1 MRSIF
6 FYLFSLS
13 IICLVG
19 CVKEV
24 EPSIPQVTSGE
35 LLIIDQFQST
45 NIKSRPIHV
54 WLPPKY
60 LAGDTLGVVYMND
73 GQMLYDGRVTWNKQE
88 WGIDEF
94 FTEYPELQEYI
105 IVGVFNGGADRRNE
119 YFPQKAISYLNEN
132 GLVQIK
138 AVGYDTVLS
147 QINSDDYLLFLVNEL
162 KPYIEQEFR
171 VYPTKDQTAIMGSS
185 MGGLISMYAITEY
198 PDVFGTA
205 ICMSTH
211 WPGMFKN
218 EDNPIPK
225 AFQDY
230 LWNTIDASAGSRY
243 YFDYGD
249 QTLDSLYREHQLV
262 VDSIFLAKGFN
273 DQNYFS
279 KEFSGANHSE
289 EAWRSRLIE
298 PFSFLIQE

>member
-6 FYLFSLS
+6 YYLFSLS
-13 IICLVG
+13 IICLGG
-19 CVKEV
+19 CTKGV
-24 EPSIPQVTSGE
+24 ETAIPQVSSGE
-35 LLIIDQFQST
+35 LIVIDQFQST

-54 WLPPKY
+54 WLPPSY
-60 LAGDTLGVVYMND
+60 LAGDTLGVVYMHD
-73 GQMLYDGRVTWNKQE
+73 GQMLYDGQVTWNKQE

-94 FTEYPELQEYI
+94 FTTNPELQQYI
-105 IVGVFNGGADRRNE
+105 IVGVFNGGADRRKE
-119 YFPQKAISYLNEN
+119 YFPQKAISYLDEN
-132 GLVQIK
+132 GLNQIK
-138 AVGYDTVLS
+138 TEGYDTVLN
-147 QINSDDYLLFLVNEL
+147 QINSDDYLSFLVNEL

-171 VYPTKDQTAIMGSS
+171 VYPTKNQTAIMGSS

-198 PDVFGTA
+198 PEVFGTA

-218 EDNPIPK
+218 EDNPIPN

-230 LWNTIDASAGSRY
+230 LRNTIDTSTGSRY

-249 QTLDSLYREHQLV
+249 QTLDSLYKEHQLV
-262 VDSIFLAKGFN
+262 VDSIFQLKGFS
-273 DQNYFS
+273 DQNYLS
-279 KEFSGANHSE
+279 KEFPGANHSE
-289 EAWRSRLIE
+289 EAWRSRLIV